1 MGLPAAAVRGGP
13 GHRPSVMS
21 AHDPSTPRPIHF
33 VKGRGAGSNEAS
45 RFEREARVRPPGLAA
60 DAGGD
65 DDEDD
70 DAAPWDRKTEVTL
83 KTARSII
90 SRNESPDLPF
100 DHTINPYQGC
110 EHGCIYCFARPTHA
124 YLGLS
129 PGLDFETKI
138 FAKVNA
144 AELLREELGRR
155 GYVPA
160 LVMLGASTD
169 PYQPIERRLGITRG
183 VLQVLAECN
192 VPLTITTKGGLVT
205 RDIDLLSGMAA
216 RGRLVRV
223 YMSVSTLDPALART
237 MDPRATAPQRRLD
250 AIRALTDAGVPVGVF
265 SSPMIPSLNDDEL
278 EPILEAA
285 AEAGATYA
293 SYSVLRLPLE
303 VRDLFVEWL
312 QARFP
317 DRAARVMAQVRG
329 MRQGKDYDPDF
340 GSRMRGT
347 GAWAEAL
354 GQRFRAAR
362 ARLAL
367 KPLDADFDTTLFRP
381 PAREDGQASLF

>member
-1 MGLPAAAVRGGP
+1 MCAAAAMNA
-13 GHRPSVMS
+13 S
-21 AHDPSTPRPIHF
+21 DPSTLRPIHF
-33 VKGRGAGSNEAS
+33 VKGRGAGSNDAS
-45 RFEREARVRPPGLAA
+45 RFERHGRPGAEDVLV
-60 DAGGD
+60 
-65 DDEDD
+65 DEES
-70 DAAPWDRKTEVTL
+70 PWDRRTEVTL
-83 KTARSII
+83 KEARSII

-138 FAKVNA
+138 FAKTNA
-144 AELLREELGRR
+144 AALLRAELGRR

-160 LVMLGASTD
+160 LIMLGASTD
-169 PYQPIERRLGITRG
+169 PYQPVERRLGLTRA
-183 VLQVLAECN
+183 VLEVLAECN
-192 VPLTITTKGGLVT
+192 VPVTITTKGGLVT
-205 RDIDLLSGMAA
+205 RDIDVLAGMAA

-237 MDPRATAPQRRLD
+237 MDPRATAPARRLE

-265 SSPMIPSLNDDEL
+265 SSPMIPVLNDDEL

-285 AEAGATYA
+285 AAAGATYA

-312 QARFP
+312 RGHFP
-317 DRAARVMAQVRG
+317 DHAARVMAQVRA
-329 MRQGKDYDPDF
+329 MRQGRDYDADF
-340 GSRMRGT
+340 GARMRGT
-347 GAWAEAL
+347 GTYADAL
-354 GQRFRAAR
+354 AQRFHAAR
-362 ARLAL
+362 GRLAL
-367 KPLDADFDTTLFRP
+367 KPLDTDFDTTLFRP
-381 PAREDGQASLF
+381 PARDDGQATLF